1 MRIWELLLGVVI
13 LAGIALIPAIFNL
26 SIVKYAT
33 GIVAV
38 IAIMIALAFF
48 VMKTGSAQ
56 MSNEMREEEPKDEA
70 PKTKLQ
76 KCKQHIR
83 HSMIRLYN
91 ACNSVGF
98 ILFLCIFLIIGI
110 GIFDALMSKDNEVV
124 NKCECSHNTEIKKKD
139 SYHKDSIP
147 QVQIDTIR

>member
-1 MRIWELLLGVVI
+1 MRIWELLLAVVI

-26 SIVKYAT
+26 SIVPYAT
-33 GIVAV
+33 GIVSV

-48 VMKTGSAQ
+48 VMKTGGTQ
-56 MSNEMREEEPKDEA
+56 MSYEMREEEPNDEA
-70 PKTKLQ
+70 PKTKWQ

-98 ILFLCIFLIIGI
+98 ILFLCVLLIIGI
-110 GIFDALMSKDNEVV
+110 GIFDSLMSKDNEVGK
-124 NKCECSHNTEIKKKD
+124 KCECRQNTEMQKED

-147 QVQIDTIR
+147 LVQIDTII